1 MRSPATSPFLAALC
15 ALALWS
21 GTARADEASDVNQLF
36 HTGKTTEALARAD
49 QVIAAAPNN
58 AQMRFLKGVMLTDLK
73 RFPEAIDV
81 FNRLTQDYPELPEPF
96 NNLAA
101 VYAAQGQYQDARVA
115 LETAVRNN
123 PGYATANENLGD
135 VYAKLASQAYARSV
149 ALDSHNLSAAS
160 KLEIIRKSF
169 KPATAPAPEITD
181 VPLAAPAAEPAAP
194 ANPAATTP

>member
-1 MRSPATSPFLAALC
+1 V
-15 ALALWS
+15 
-21 GTARADEASDVNQLF
+21 SDVNQLF

-58 AQMRFLKGVMLTDLK
+58 AQMRFLKGVMLADLK
-73 RFPEAIDV
+73 RYGEAVDV

-101 VYAAQGQYQDARVA
+101 IYAVQGQFQNARVA

-123 PGYATANENLGD
+123 PGYVTANENLGD

-149 ALDSHNLSAAS
+149 ALDSHNQSAAA
-160 KLEIIRKSF
+160 KLAIITKSF
-169 KPATAPAPEITD
+169 TPVAMQSAPASPSAAASEPIVMDTAPAAVVISTPITPP
-181 VPLAAPAAEPAAP
+181 VAPPQSPPASA
-194 ANPAATTP
+194 ANPAAATP